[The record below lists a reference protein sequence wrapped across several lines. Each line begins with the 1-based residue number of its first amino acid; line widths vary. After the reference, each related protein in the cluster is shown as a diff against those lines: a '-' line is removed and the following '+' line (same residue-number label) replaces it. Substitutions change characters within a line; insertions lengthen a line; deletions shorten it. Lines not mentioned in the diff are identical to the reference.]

1 MSHFLDENEYT
12 FTPVLLYSIY
22 SKSEVTDM
30 KMIFH
35 ESPVSLKETDEI
47 AETKENLLEDLKQTR
62 YALEVAYSGFDNVT
76 DPDLIDCYIYQV
88 NAILKRYKF
97 LLEKISDKDEELLV
111 LEK

>member
-1 MSHFLDENEYT
+1 
-12 FTPVLLYSIY
+12 
-22 SKSEVTDM
+22 M

-35 ESPVSLKETDEI
+35 ESPVSLREI
-47 AETKENLLEDLKQTR
+47 EEISETKENLLEDLKNTR

-97 LLEKISDKDEELLV
+97 LLERISDKEETGLI
-111 LEK
+111 LEE

>member
-1 MSHFLDENEYT
+1 
-12 FTPVLLYSIY
+12 
-22 SKSEVTDM
+22 M
-30 KMIFH
+30 KMIFR
-35 ESPVSLKETDEI
+35 ETPVSLGEIDEFS
-47 AETKENLLEDLKQTR
+47 ETKEDLLEDLKKTR

-97 LLEKISDKDEELLV
+97 LLEKISDKDEEQLL

>member
-1 MSHFLDENEYT
+1 
-12 FTPVLLYSIY
+12 
-22 SKSEVTDM
+22 M
-30 KMIFH
+30 KMIFQQT
-35 ESPVSLKETDEI
+35 PVSLKETDELS
-47 AETKENLLEDLKQTR
+47 ETKENLLEDLKRTR

-97 LLEKISDKDEELLV
+97 LLEKITDKENSDLL